1 MIGGVGNVQ
10 QNVIRAIT
18 GIMESRWIG
27 GSGTRVCNIK
37 EKKEKRKERKKLEIK
52 PNQNRSFT
60 SPSPLRPLLDVTSS
74 RHLRKLSSSAS
85 RARSTFRNLPS
96 ENEELLQPMVCP
108 LLYFYPVCKSQL
120 FHLLAPTP
128 TPCAR
133 MYERAERAVLSFSRP
148 FCSPMSLLEMNER
161 LSGYLGC
168 SVQYDSDFPGEFSS
182 IYYLLRVRAYIVRAC
197 VINNI
202 LVGIRAS
209 TLSKQTNKQTP
220 INHHT

>member
-18 GIMESRWIG
+18 GIMKSRWIG
-27 GSGTRVCNIK
+27 GSGTCVCNIK
-37 EKKEKRKERKKLEIK
+37 EKKRKRKGKERKKLEIK
-52 PNQNRSFT
+52 PNQNRLFT
-60 SPSPLRPLLDVTSS
+60 SPSPLRPLFDVTSS

-120 FHLLAPTP
+120 FHLLAPAP
-128 TPCAR
+128 TLCAR

-148 FCSPMSLLEMNER
+148 FCSPMPLLEMNER

-168 SVQYDSDFPGEFSS
+168 T
-182 IYYLLRVRAYIVRAC
+182 AY
-197 VINNI
+197 
-202 LVGIRAS
+202 
-209 TLSKQTNKQTP
+209 
-220 INHHT
+220 